1 VEKARPVRRGNRPG
15 LTAYGDVEVEVRNRL
30 PAGELPAARLFVGG
44 PASSYA
50 GLRPW
55 GNAMDEEQWFAK
67 DYPEFLLG
75 DLRDSEML
83 SERKARLFGVACS
96 RRIWHL
102 LTDERS
108 RRAVEVAERFTEG
121 AATAEEL
128 REALDPAWQAY
139 HDSEQARDASLRQG
153 RPETVDAAYRNAQ
166 AARAVAFLLSGF
178 FRFVSDSAPHAMA
191 AAAARLVLVEER
203 HRVPRRKGPGRV
215 KSVLPPVSETVF
227 AARCAV
233 GGREVFKLFDMAEP
247 AAQQALLR
255 DLCGPLPFRPVTIE
269 PAWLAWN
276 AGTVRRLAEAAYHE
290 RSLPEGTLSN
300 GRLAV
305 LADALEE
312 AGCADADLLGH
323 LRGPGPRVL
332 GCWCVDLLLGKG

>member
-1 VEKARPVRRGNRPG
+1 
-15 LTAYGDVEVEVRNRL
+15 
-30 PAGELPAARLFVGG
+30 
-44 PASSYA
+44 
-50 GLRPW
+50 
-55 GNAMDEEQWFAK
+55 MDEEQWFAE
-67 DYPEFLLG
+67 DYPEFILG
-75 DLRDSEML
+75 DLQDSEML

-108 RRAVEVAERFTEG
+108 RRAVDVAERFTEG

-178 FRFVSDSAPHAMA
+178 FRFVSDSAPNAMA
-191 AAAARLVLVEER
+191 AAAVRLVLVEER

-233 GGREVFKLFDMAEP
+233 GGREVFTLFDMAEP
-247 AAQQALLR
+247 AAQQAFLR
-255 DLCGPLPFRPVTIE
+255 DLFGPLPFRPVTVD
-269 PAWLAWN
+269 PTWLAWHGG
-276 AGTVRRLAEAAYHE
+276 AAVKLAQAVYDERELPSGHLDAA
-290 RSLPEGTLSN
+290 
-300 GRLAV
+300 RLAV
-305 LADALEE
+305 LADMLEE
-312 AGCADADLLGH
+312 AGCTDSELLGH
-323 LRGPGPRVL
+323 LRGPGPHVL
-332 GCWCVDLLLGKG
+332 GCWPVDAILGRK

>member
-1 VEKARPVRRGNRPG
+1 
-15 LTAYGDVEVEVRNRL
+15 
-30 PAGELPAARLFVGG
+30 
-44 PASSYA
+44 
-50 GLRPW
+50 
-55 GNAMDEEQWFAK
+55 MDEEQWLAE
-67 DYPEFLLG
+67 DYPEFMLW
-75 DLRDSEML
+75 DLQESEML
-83 SERKARLFGVACS
+83 LERKARLFGVACC

-102 LTDERS
+102 LTDDRS
-108 RRAVEVAERFTEG
+108 RKAIDVVERFTDG

-128 REALDPAWQAY
+128 REALDTAWRAY
-139 HDSEQARDASLRQG
+139 HDSERARDASLPQG

-166 AARAVAFLLSGF
+166 AARAAAFLLAGF
-178 FRFVSDSAPHAMA
+178 FRFVADSAPHAMA
-191 AAAARLVLVEER
+191 AAAVRLVIVEER

-233 GGREVFKLFDMAEP
+233 GGREVFKLFDLAEP
-247 AAQQALLR
+247 AAQRALLR
-255 DLCGPLPFRPVTIE
+255 DLLGPLPFRPVTIE

-276 AGTVRRLAEAAYHE
+276 HGTVRRLAEAAYHE

-312 AGCADADLLGH
+312 AGCTDADVLGH
-323 LRGPGPRVL
+323 LRGPGPHVL
-332 GCWCVDLLLGKG
+332 GCWCVDLLLGKS

>member
-1 VEKARPVRRGNRPG
+1 
-15 LTAYGDVEVEVRNRL
+15 
-30 PAGELPAARLFVGG
+30 
-44 PASSYA
+44 
-50 GLRPW
+50 
-55 GNAMDEEQWFAK
+55 MDEEQWFAE

-75 DLRDSEML
+75 DLQGSEKL

-108 RRAVEVAERFTEG
+108 RRAVDVAERFTEG

-128 REALDPAWQAY
+128 REALDTAWQAY
-139 HDSEQARDASLRQG
+139 HDSEQTRDASLPQG
-153 RPETVDAAYRNAQ
+153 RPETLDAAYRNAQ

-178 FRFVSDSAPHAMA
+178 FRFVADSAPNAMA
-191 AAAARLVLVEER
+191 AAAVRLVLVEER
-203 HRVPRRKGPGRV
+203 HRVPRRKGRGRV

-233 GGREVFKLFDMAEP
+233 GGREVFTRLSLAEP

-255 DLCGPLPFRPVTIE
+255 DLVGPLPFRPVTIE

-276 AGTVRRLAEAAYHE
+276 HGTVRRLAEAAYHE

-300 GRLAV
+300 GLLAV

-323 LRGPGPRVL
+323 LRGPGPHVL
-332 GCWCVDLLLGKG
+332 GCWCVDLVLGKE

>member
-1 VEKARPVRRGNRPG
+1 
-15 LTAYGDVEVEVRNRL
+15 
-30 PAGELPAARLFVGG
+30 
-44 PASSYA
+44 
-50 GLRPW
+50 
-55 GNAMDEEQWFAK
+55 MDEEQWFAQ
-67 DYPEFLLG
+67 DYPEFILG
-75 DLRDSEML
+75 DLRESEKL

-108 RRAVEVAERFTEG
+108 RRAVDAAERFTEG

-128 REALDPAWQAY
+128 REALDLAWQAY
-139 HDSEQARDASLRQG
+139 HDSEQARDAPLPQG
-153 RPETVDAAYRNAQ
+153 RPETMDAAYRNAQ

-178 FRFVSDSAPHAMA
+178 FRFVADSAPNAMA
-191 AAAARLVLVEER
+191 AAAVRPVIVEER
-203 HRVPRRKGPGRV
+203 HRVPHRKGRGRV

-233 GGREVFKLFDMAEP
+233 GDREVFTLFDMAEA

-255 DLCGPLPFRPVTIE
+255 DLFGPLPFRPVTIE

-276 AGTVRRLAEAAYHE
+276 HGTVRHLAEAAYQE
-290 RSLPEGTLSN
+290 RVRPDGTLDAA
-300 GRLAV
+300 RLAV

-323 LRGPGPRVL
+323 LRGPGPHVF
-332 GCWCVDLLLGKG
+332 GCWCVDLLLGKA